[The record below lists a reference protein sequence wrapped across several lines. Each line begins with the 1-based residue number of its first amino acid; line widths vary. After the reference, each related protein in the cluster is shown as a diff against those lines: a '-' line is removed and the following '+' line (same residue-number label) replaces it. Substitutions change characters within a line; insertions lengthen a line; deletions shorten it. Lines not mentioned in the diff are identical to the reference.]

1 MLYKISPN
9 LCTSMYL
16 LLRSQAH
23 KGMPKGFSLRQLHHN
38 FNSHNKMNKQ
48 NNTSNAAD
56 VTQTAISKNISP
68 KIKTKEH
75 KTRRLDMRLTPE
87 LDDKLVAEA
96 TERGITKTAY
106 VEMILEGRRPLPP
119 MTDKQMAAVMQISAA
134 RADLIHISNA
144 LQKKSQQERK
154 ALFGSITFMKAW
166 IDGVNTLIRQLDRII
181 HLFVE

>member
-1 MLYKISPN
+1 
-9 LCTSMYL
+9 
-16 LLRSQAH
+16 
-23 KGMPKGFSLRQLHHN
+23 
-38 FNSHNKMNKQ
+38 MNKQ
-48 NNTSNAAD
+48 NNTSNTSNTVNTAKATQAD
-56 VTQTAISKNISP
+56 VTTP
-68 KIKTKEH
+68 KIKEH

-87 LDDKLVAEA
+87 LDDKLIAEA
-96 TERGITKTAY
+96 AERGITKTAY

-134 RADLIHISNA
+134 RADLVHISNA

-166 IDGVNTLIRQLDRII
+166 IDGVNTLIRQLERII